1 MINAIKL
8 KKSYGIGENRTEVL
22 KGIDIKISDGD
33 FVAILGASGSGK
45 STLLNVLSGLER
57 VDSGSVLYDETD
69 ITLLSDAELTKF
81 RKDTIGFIFQ
91 QYYLLPNL
99 TIEMNV
105 RMGAD
110 LANNQ
115 EYGEMI
121 KAVGLENKVKK
132 YPSELSGGEQQRAA
146 IARAL
151 AKKPKVLFL
160 DEPTGALDE
169 NTGRQVLDY
178 ISKLHG
184 ESGFTIVMVTHNQN
198 IAEMANT
205 VIKMNSG
212 KISEVFIN
220 PVQKTAYEIGW

>member
-57 VDSGSVLYDETD
+57 VDSGSILYDETD

-81 RKDTIGFIFQ
+81 RKDMIGFIFQ

-178 ISKLHG
+178 ISKLHD
-184 ESGFTIVMVTHNQN
+184 ENSFTIVMVTHNQN

-205 VIKMNSG
+205 IIKMNSG
-212 KISEVFIN
+212 RISEVLHN

>member
-22 KGIDIKISDGD
+22 KSIDIKISDGD

-81 RKDTIGFIFQ
+81 RKDMIGFIFQ

-121 KAVGLENKVKK
+121 KAVGLENKAKK
-132 YPSELSGGEQQRAA
+132 YPSELSGGDQQRAA
-146 IARAL
+146 IARAH
-151 AKKPKVLFL
+151 AKKPKLLF
-160 DEPTGALDE
+160 
-169 NTGRQVLDY
+169 
-178 ISKLHG
+178 
-184 ESGFTIVMVTHNQN
+184 
-198 IAEMANT
+198 
-205 VIKMNSG
+205 
-212 KISEVFIN
+212 
-220 PVQKTAYEIGW
+220 